1 MTRAT
6 YSEIAHAIVSKNEGL
21 KRDEKFFVA
30 PPSEP
35 DEALTVYPPKSY
47 YDDHGVDVFLV
58 DNTAE
63 MFIDGHKVLKLKSI
77 QDADAV
83 AASIITVLDQ
93 VQAER
98 AKELEE

>member
-6 YSEIAHAIVSKNEGL
+6 YFEIGLAIVTKNEGL
-21 KRDEKFFVA
+21 PKDKKFTVC
-30 PPSEP
+30 PPGEP
-35 DEALTVYPPKSY
+35 DEAMTVYPPKSY
-47 YDDHGVDVFLV
+47 YDDYGVDVFIK

-63 MFIDGHKVLKLKSI
+63 MFIDGYKMKRLNSI

-83 AASIITVLDQ
+83 AASIIEVLDQ

-98 AKELEE
+98 AKEFEE